1 MSEAENNASS
11 DVATMFVAQVRDIG
25 IPPRPEILNRVN
37 AEMSR
42 DEPDFKML
50 ATTIG
55 SDVSLVA
62 GLIKTANSP
71 YFGFG
76 CRVRSVNEAL
86 IVLGLKIAGRTIA
99 GLALRQIFPPT
110 ATFERFWS
118 ASARVARLS
127 GWLTQQIDGLRLR
140 ADDAYTFGLFR
151 DCGIPVLLM
160 PFPEYRDV
168 LKKANEEKSRS
179 FTAVEDDLLQ
189 TNHASIGG
197 ELATGWLLPEEF
209 SVAIAHH
216 HDPDALLAD
225 SALAAVPRKLIAVS
239 QLAEHLIQQRTGQ
252 SRTQEWS
259 KLGARCLE
267 VLDLGEDDL
276 VRLAE
281 SCAPVVDTAD

>member
-1 MSEAENNASS
+1 MSEAETNPS

-25 IPPRPEILNRVN
+25 IPPRPEILTRVN
-37 AEMSR
+37 AEMGR

-55 SDVSLVA
+55 TDVSLVA

-127 GWLTQQIDGLRLR
+127 GWLTQNIDGLRLR

-168 LKKANEEKSRS
+168 LKKANAETERC
-179 FTAVEDDLLQ
+179 FTAIEDELLQ
-189 TNHASIGG
+189 TNHASIGA

-216 HDPDALLAD
+216 HDPDSLRAD
-225 SALAAVPRKLIAVS
+225 SSLAAVPRKLIAVS

-252 SRTQEWS
+252 SQTQEWS
-259 KLGARCLE
+259 KLGAPCLE
-267 VLDLGEDDL
+267 VLNLGDEDL

-281 SCAPVVDTAD
+281 GCAPVIDAAD